1 MRRSSSRLRGVASL
15 LVLSLVFAGC
25 TAGNLATAPA
35 DPNTVSIGFT
45 AEPQNFD
52 FTRTDGAAISQ
63 VLLGNVYE
71 GLVRRDDGGRIVP
84 GLAEKWEIS
93 PEGTVYDFWL
103 RPNVRFANGA
113 PFTAEDVKFS
123 LERVR
128 TDWAVSLK
136 STMDVL
142 KQVDV
147 VSPLHARVVLQRP
160 SNGWLFAMTGR
171 VGAMFSPTGVNEL
184 GTRPVGTGPYEVLSR
199 TRGDSIVLR
208 ARDGYWGKRPAYTT
222 VQLKYYRDPTALNNA
237 LLSNG
242 IDVISTVAAP
252 DSIPQFSQDRRFRV
266 IEGTTNGEVVLSF
279 NNRKAPLNDVRV
291 RRALTH
297 AIDRA
302 ALLRLAWGGKGMLI
316 GSMVPPTDPW
326 YEDLTGVTPYDPDRA
341 RALLREAGVSGLDLR
356 LRIPNLPYAVSASQV
371 VKSYLDKVGVT
382 VRIEPVDFPSVW
394 LKQVFTEHDFDLSI
408 VQHVEAR
415 DIASFGNPKYY
426 WGYDN
431 PAVGQLLTVA
441 DKGDAAAQDRAMR
454 QVARMIAEDAAA
466 CWLFLFPMLIV
477 ARTKV
482 TGLPSNEVG
491 ESFDLARLGRQ

>member
-1 MRRSSSRLRGVASL
+1 MRRSSSGLRAVASL
-15 LVLSLVFAGC
+15 LVLSVVFTGCSAGER
-25 TAGNLATAPA
+25 AVAPA

-52 FTRTDGAAISQ
+52 FTRTDGAAIPQ

-71 GLVRRDDGGRIVP
+71 GLVKRDEGGRIAA
-84 GLAEKWEIS
+84 GLAESWTVS
-93 PEGTVYDFWL
+93 PDRTVYDFRL

-113 PFTAEDVKFS
+113 PFSAEDVKFS

-142 KQVDV
+142 RQVEV
-147 VSPLHARVVLQRP
+147 VSPLHARVVLSRP

-184 GTRPVGTGPYEVLSR
+184 GTRPVGTGPYEVFSR

-208 ARDGYWGKRPAYTT
+208 AREGYWGARPTYTT
-222 VQLKYYRDPTALNNA
+222 VALKYFRDPTALNNA

-242 IDVISTVAAP
+242 IDVIATVGAP
-252 DSIPQFSQDRRFRV
+252 DSIPQFTQDRRFTV
-266 IEGTTNGEVVLSF
+266 LEGTTNGEVVLSF
-279 NNRKAPLNDVRV
+279 NNRRAPLSDVRV

-302 ALLRLAWGGKGMLI
+302 ALLRLAWAGRGVLI

-326 YEDLTGVTPYDPDRA
+326 FEDLTGVTPYDPDQA
-341 RALLREAGVSGLDLR
+341 RKLLREAGVSGLNLT
-356 LRIPNLPYAVSASQV
+356 LRIPNLPYAISSAQV
-371 VKSYLDKVGVT
+371 IKSYLDKVGVT
-382 VRIEPVDFPSVW
+382 VGIEPVDFPSVW

-415 DIASFGNPKYY
+415 DIDSFGNPNYY

-431 PAVGQLLTVA
+431 PAVRTLL
-441 DKGDAAAQDRAMR
+441 DRADQVDPDTQNRLMR
-454 QVARMIAEDAAA
+454 EAARTIATDAAA
-466 CWLFLFPMLIV
+466 CWLFVFPNLVV

-482 TGLPSNEVG
+482 TGLPRNEIG
-491 ESFDLARLGRQ
+491 ESFEFARLGRQ